1 MREGGAEMKTLKDLR
16 WEIQLSKYD
25 IDGFVLK
32 ESEVRQEA
40 IKRAKHIIEQ
50 HNLPHINIH
59 PTSYQEGT
67 TWQDYDERLCFIRHF
82 FNITE
87 EDLK

>member
-1 MREGGAEMKTLKDLR
+1 MTELKTLRDIYKARKSPTGFVALGDLR
-16 WEIQLSKYD
+16 E
-25 IDGFVLK
+25 
-32 ESEVRQEA
+32 EA
-40 IKRAKHIIEQ
+40 IKWVKHIIEQ
-50 HNLPHINIH
+50 HNLPHIDIS

-67 TWQDYDERLCFIRHF
+67 TWQDYDGRILFIKHF